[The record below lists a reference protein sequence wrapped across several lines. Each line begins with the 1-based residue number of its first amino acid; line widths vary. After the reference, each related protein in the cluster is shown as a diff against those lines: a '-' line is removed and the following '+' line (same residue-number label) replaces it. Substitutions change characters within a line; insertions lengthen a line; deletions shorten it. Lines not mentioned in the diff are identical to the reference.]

1 MILGGIVTDQEGVDM
16 EVSSSNGGG
25 YPDVKITLDGC
36 EELASAL
43 KKMSEMRFHTA
54 AKEAATNIY
63 NRAVNGGTPVSTEA
77 TRPGGPHGELRQSAG
92 LDVEGEDRAVMGYS
106 KDYAPHV
113 EFGHRT
119 RGGGY
124 VPGQHFLQRNVEQEG
139 EAFKRRLTEE
149 LKKIV

>member
-1 MILGGIVTDQEGVDM
+1 M
-16 EVSSSNGGG
+16 EVSSNNGGG
-25 YPDVKITLDGC
+25 YPDIKITVDGC
-36 EELASAL
+36 EMLAAAL
-43 KKMSEMRFHTA
+43 KKVSEVRFHGA
-54 AKEAATNIY
+54 AKITAQNIY

-92 LDVEGEDRAVMGYS
+92 LDVEGDDRAVMGYT

-124 VPGQHFLQRNVEQEG
+124 VPGQHYLQRNVEQER
-139 EAFKRRLTEE
+139 EAFKRLLADE
-149 LKKIV
+149 LKKVL

>member
-1 MILGGIVTDQEGVDM
+1 M
-16 EVSSSNGGG
+16 EVSSNNGGG
-25 YPDVKITLDGC
+25 YPDIKITVEGC
-36 EELASAL
+36 EELAAAL
-43 KKMSEMRFHTA
+43 KKVSETRFHGA
-54 AKEAATNIY
+54 AKIAAQNIY

-124 VPGQHFLQRNVEQEG
+124 VPGQHFLQRNVEQEMDNFTKLL
-139 EAFKRRLTEE
+139 EQE
-149 LKKIV
+149 LKKVL